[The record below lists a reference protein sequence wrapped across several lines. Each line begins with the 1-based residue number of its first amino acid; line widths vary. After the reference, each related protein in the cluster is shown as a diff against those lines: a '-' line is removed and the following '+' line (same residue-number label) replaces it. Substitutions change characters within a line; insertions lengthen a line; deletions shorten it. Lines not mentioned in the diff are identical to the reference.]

1 MNGELVKPFPTP
13 ILSIVL
19 GYTQASLAVPPN
31 AHRSHSGRPGTQT
44 SLTSSGPWG
53 GLFDERPALQKQDR
67 WGAVFLPP
75 RPPTGAHRRAQEGL
89 ALGWIISFV
98 ARHRIDFRPLRD

>member
-19 GYTQASLAVPPN
+19 GYTQTSLAVPPN
-31 AHRSHSGRPGTQT
+31 AHRSHSGRLGTQT

-53 GLFDERPALQKQDR
+53 GLFDERPAIQKQDR
-67 WGAVFLPP
+67 WGAVFLSP
-75 RPPTGAHRRAQEGL
+75 RPPT
-89 ALGWIISFV
+89 
-98 ARHRIDFRPLRD
+98 D